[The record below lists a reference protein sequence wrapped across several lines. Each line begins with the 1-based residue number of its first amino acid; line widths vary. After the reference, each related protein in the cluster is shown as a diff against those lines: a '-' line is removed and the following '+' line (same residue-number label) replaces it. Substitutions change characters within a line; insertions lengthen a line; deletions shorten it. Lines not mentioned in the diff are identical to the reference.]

1 MGAHSLALQQETGA
15 RGRPSRPPE
24 SERSNHLDG
33 NNACTRRAH
42 RASRLSQEPS
52 VFTPSERNRLGC
64 AEQSCRR
71 DLREYLHRFSRI
83 YRCVCDCGSLRT
95 LGTTAASFCVNDPR
109 DDADDDVVLTVPPG
123 CVSA

>member
-1 MGAHSLALQQETGA
+1 MGAHSVALQQETGA

-42 RASRLSQEPS
+42 RASRLSQKLQRVPYKRTQQ
-52 VFTPSERNRLGC
+52 VGVCR
-64 AEQSCRR
+64 QSCRR

-109 DDADDDVVLTVPPG
+109 DDADDDVVLTVPR
-123 CVSA
+123 VA